1 MRAPSALTR
10 DPRWPDLLAEI
21 IQQRAATP
29 FAWGLHDCALL
40 AADVVLA
47 LTGTD
52 PAGALRGAYSTEAEA
67 DALIAQHGGLEALA
81 ATLAAEVGLGDCAP
95 TFAQRGDVALVTQGN
110 MRALGVVVGDSVAVP
125 AAQGLAFLPLASI
138 QRAWSV

>member
-10 DPRWPDLLAEI
+10 WPNWPETLAELVE
-21 IQQRAATP
+21 QRAETA
-29 FAWGLHDCALL
+29 FRWGEHDCALL
-40 AADVVLA
+40 AADAVLA
-47 LTGTD
+47 MTGTD

-67 DALIAQHGGLEALA
+67 DALIAQYGGLEALA

-95 TFAQRGDVALVTQGN
+95 AFAQRGDVALVTQGN

-125 AAQGLAFLPLASI
+125 AAQGLAFLPLDAI